1 MLEFMPRMPDWT
13 EYFLKMKRW
22 SNANWIVTA
31 NLPRNSFIPIKNY
44 HRHHSKHKTGNKQ
57 TKTHSSRKA
66 MTTVKACDR
75 VQLSLPHQDE
85 KEGTVWETPALHS
98 GSQSHTASWQL
109 PNNWQQDGSVGKGSY
124 CLGTWVLFPGPAPTQ
139 WKDRTSYVVLT
150 SIPQANTQ

>member
-13 EYFLKMKRW
+13 EYFLKMKKW

-44 HRHHSKHKTGNKQ
+44 HHHHSKHKTGNKQ

-75 VQLSLPHQDE
+75 VLRNPS
-85 KEGTVWETPALHS
+85 
-98 GSQSHTASWQL
+98 TAFRK
-109 PNNWQQDGSVGKGSY
+109 PITY
-124 CLGTWVLFPGPAPTQ
+124 CLLTTSEQLAARWLSGERQLLPGHL
-139 WKDRTSYVVLT
+139 S
-150 SIPQANTQ
+150 SIPRPCTHTVEGQNFLRSPDLHTTGEHTISRSN